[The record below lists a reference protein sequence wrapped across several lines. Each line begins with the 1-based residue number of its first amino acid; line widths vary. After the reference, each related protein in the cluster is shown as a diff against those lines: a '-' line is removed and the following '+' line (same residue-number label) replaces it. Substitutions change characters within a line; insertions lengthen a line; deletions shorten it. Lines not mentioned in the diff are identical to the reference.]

1 VENMFI
7 GKKQNQD
14 TNGIIHMLS
23 QNTKLFYE
31 RFNIIPAQKL
41 KIEKILAKYYGYFS
55 NKAIEDWKIKSDKEL
70 AVLKAKLSL
79 KKNSAKSFY
88 KIQSDISEIEKNIKN
103 LLIEIQKNLTPQQK
117 SKWLILEAQRN
128 LEIFMDYGF
137 NTKDYFYVSIFK

>member
-1 VENMFI
+1 
-7 GKKQNQD
+7 
-14 TNGIIHMLS
+14 
-23 QNTKLFYE
+23 
-31 RFNIIPAQKL
+31 
-41 KIEKILAKYYGYFS
+41 
-55 NKAIEDWKIKSDKEL
+55 
-70 AVLKAKLSL
+70 L

-103 LLIEIQKNLTPQQK
+103 LLTEIQKILTPQQK